1 MQPKQFRYTN
11 NYQRFLFSSSSSS
24 TTTTTKST
32 KQTKDNQYRFRD
44 RKWTDYHSIYGG
56 VLLATLSIYSLYK
69 LYFKQKW
76 ILFAKENNQND
87 SKIIPGVPID
97 GLPVYSLAEVA
108 KHNDP
113 KTDSGVWIVYK
124 AGVYDVTPFINE
136 HPGGDNILL
145 GAGNSVEPF
154 WKVYSQHHTQQVYD
168 ILESYR
174 IGNLRVEDRL
184 KPDKNDGDSDSFE
197 FIPVRDPSLLLHHDK
212 PFNAETPGE
221 ILVQNFHTP
230 NEKFFIRNHLSV
242 PRVDVDDYVLEV
254 EGFGLN
260 DTFEFSLE
268 QLKTLFPKHTVTSV
282 IQCGG
287 NRRDD
292 LNKVKQVKGI
302 GWKLGAIGNT
312 RWSGAKL
319 MDVLN
324 YCQAQL
330 DHPSI
335 KHVQFEGLD
344 LDATAAPY
352 GASVPADKALDPNA
366 EFILAYE
373 MNGEPLPADHGFPIR
388 LIAPGIVGARNV
400 KWLARII
407 LNDHESTSHWQR
419 NDYKSFP
426 PNKNHATPEEFAR
439 AHAIQEMPIQSAICK
454 PKPEEHVKIVWKE
467 FDGQMQPVIEA
478 AGYAWSGGGRSVIRV
493 DLSID
498 DGHTWYEAKLEQ
510 ETPTKGSTHTYSWTL
525 WQLDL
530 PLKTEQ
536 LYQGNQIQI
545 ICRAFDS
552 SHNTQPATSAEI
564 WNFRG
569 LLNNSWHRV
578 NIRID

>member
-1 MQPKQFRYTN
+1 M
-11 NYQRFLFSSSSSS
+11 NYIS
-24 TTTTTKST
+24 
-32 KQTKDNQYRFRD
+32 N
-44 RKWTDYHSIYGG
+44 
-56 VLLATLSIYSLYK
+56 
-69 LYFKQKW
+69 
-76 ILFAKENNQND
+76 ENGL
-87 SKIIPGVPID
+87 PVD
-97 GLPVYSLAEVA
+97 GLPVYSLADVA

-113 KTDSGVWIVYK
+113 TTDLGVWIVYK
-124 AGVYDVTPFINE
+124 AGVYDVTPFLTE

-154 WKVYSQHHTQQVYD
+154 WKVYSQHHTQQVYE

-174 IGNLRVEDRL
+174 IGNLRKEDRL
-184 KPDKNDGDSDSFE
+184 KPDKNADDLFE
-197 FIPVRDPSLLLHHDK
+197 FIPERDQSLLIHHDK

-221 ILVQNFHTP
+221 ILIQNFHTP

-242 PRVDVDDYVLEV
+242 PRVDADDYILEI
-254 EGFGLN
+254 EGYGLN
-260 DTFEFSLE
+260 DTFEFNLE

-319 MDVLN
+319 IDVLH
-324 YCQAQL
+324 YCQAKL

-344 LDATAAPY
+344 LDATSAPY

-373 MNGEPLPADHGFPIR
+373 MNGEPLPADHGFPVR

-400 KWLARII
+400 KWLSRII
-407 LNDHESTSHWQR
+407 LSDDESTSHWQR

-426 PNKNHATPEEFAR
+426 SDKTQATPEEFAH
-439 AHAIQEMPIQSAICK
+439 AYAIQEMPIQSAICL
-454 PKPEEHVKIVWKE
+454 PKPDEQVKIVWKE
-467 FDGQMQPVIEA
+467 FDGRMQPVIEA
-478 AGYAWSGGGRSVIRV
+478 SGYAWSGGGRSVIRV

-498 DGHTWYEAKLEQ
+498 NGHTWHVANLEQ

-525 WQLDL
+525 WQIDL
-530 PLKTEQ
+530 PLKNEQ
-536 LYQGNQIQI
+536 LFQGNQIQI

-552 SHNTQPATSAEI
+552 SHNTQPSKSEEI

-578 NIRID
+578 NIIID